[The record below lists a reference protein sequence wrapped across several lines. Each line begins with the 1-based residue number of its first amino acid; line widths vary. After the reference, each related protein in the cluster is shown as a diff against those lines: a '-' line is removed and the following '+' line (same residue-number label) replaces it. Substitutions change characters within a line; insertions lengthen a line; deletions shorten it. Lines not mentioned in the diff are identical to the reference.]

1 MTVLIMCGIFC
12 MFWAWWRIACLIM
25 NRLNERSAADDIAR
39 QNYLCDELHIDLP
52 TPPAS
57 SQEVALENLEVKKE
71 FKCPICNVSVEKD
84 AEVVIC
90 SRCET
95 PAHKDCFEFN
105 GKCGVFACGNKTSTP
120 MICGPCEA
128 RHRDE
133 QDPFR
138 AYDALTYDYDYLRW
152 RKSCPH
158 YK

>member
-1 MTVLIMCGIFC
+1 MGFIIACGILV
-12 MFWAWWRIACLIM
+12 MFWAWWRVACCIFNQLQK
-25 NRLNERSAADDIAR
+25 RSAEYDFAR
-39 QNYLCDELHIDLP
+39 QNYLRDELHINLQPAPATEEISLADL
-52 TPPAS
+52 
-57 SQEVALENLEVKKE
+57 EIKKD
-71 FKCPICNVSVEKD
+71 FICSVCGTKTED
-84 AEVVIC
+84 EVVQC
-90 SRCET
+90 AACKT
-95 PAHKDCFEFN
+95 PVHKSCFEFN
-105 GKCGVFACGNKTSTP
+105 GKCGVFACGNKISTP